1 MDFCTY
7 FDAHYLTRGLALYRS
22 LAAHAGDFRLFV
34 LALDEETESTL
45 QRLHLPN
52 VVLVGLAELEASHP
66 ELHALRGTR
75 TRAGFYMTFTPLLLA
90 QVFARDPSVQS
101 LAYLD
106 ADLMFFANPR
116 LAWDGSCAIGVI
128 EHRCPAQAD
137 KSVLYGRFNVG
148 LVAFRR
154 DDESRR
160 CLERWGQQCLEWC
173 EPEPVNGL
181 FGDQKY
187 LDEWPSLYG
196 GLTIL
201 THPGANLAPW
211 NVARHHLAVD
221 HGGRVL
227 VDGQPLVFFHFSCF
241 KPLFWRFCYAGFGDS
256 SRFISPLLRRHV
268 LRPYA
273 AALRRARR
281 EIGASVGAGRY
292 TPGAI
297 ASVVRESLSFLRWR
311 RLELL

>member
-22 LAAHAGDFRLFV
+22 LEAHAGDFRLFV
-34 LALDEETESTL
+34 LALDVETKSTL
-45 QRLHLPN
+45 ERLCLPN
-52 VVLVGLAELEASHP
+52 VVLMEISELEASHP
-66 ELHALRGTR
+66 ELPALRGTR
-75 TRAGFYMTFTPLLLA
+75 TRAGFYMTLTPLLLA
-90 QVFARDPSVQS
+90 QVLARDPSVQS

-128 EHRCPAQAD
+128 EHRFPAQTD
-137 KSVLYGRFNVG
+137 KSALHGRFNVG

-154 DDESRR
+154 GDESRR
-160 CLERWGQQCLEWC
+160 CLERWAQQCLEWC
-173 EPEPVNGL
+173 EPAPVNGL

-187 LDEWPSLYG
+187 LDEWPALYP
-196 GLTIL
+196 GLSIL
-201 THPGANLAPW
+201 AHPGANLAPW

-227 VDGQPLVFFHFSCF
+227 VDGQPLVFFHYSCF

-256 SRFISPLLRRHV
+256 SSFICSLLRRHV
-268 LRPYA
+268 LKPYA
-273 AALRRARR
+273 EALRRARR
-281 EIGASVGAGRY
+281 EIGASAGTFRNS
-292 TPGAI
+292 
-297 ASVVRESLSFLRWR
+297 ASGIVTVVRELLSFLRWR